1 MACAW
6 HSRLNARDFATSN
19 DGVVHETVQL
29 EFVLLSAMVSRHAAP
44 IAARR
49 DLVGSAGTFKLSRI
63 SAATILKLLNAI
75 GVGSHHPPTVVPAGT
90 LIGFTALAALR
101 ACQVVPL

>member
-1 MACAW
+1 MG
-6 HSRLNARDFATSN
+6 RLAFAAERARDFATSN

-29 EFVLLSAMVSRHAAP
+29 EFVLLSAMVSRHAAL

-49 DLVGSAGTFKLSRI
+49 DLVGFTGTFKLSRI

-75 GVGSHHPPTVVPAGT
+75 GLGSHPHRVVPAGT
-90 LIGFTALAALR
+90 FIGIHCVGCIRVKSRAAP
-101 ACQVVPL
+101 A